1 MSETIAIESNS
12 GSAPS
17 KGVLRVNVAERP
29 FKLRDSSSTRTIV
42 CVIFNSYSLFANFSL
57 EIILGS
63 NTALRRLLSFNR
75 MRFLNR
81 NRLYFFM
88 TESSLLTELIS
99 LSAQK
104 FPQAM
109 ALTSGN
115 QNMSYKDLYVNVK
128 QFASGLLNLGLERSE
143 RVAIYLEKRFETVI
157 ASFGAP
163 AAGAVFVPV
172 NPLLKPEQVAFIL
185 RDCNVRVLVT
195 SPERLALM
203 KDALAEC
210 HDLRHVVVTDSVADA
225 DLTGQSGTNN
235 EDPRVTG
242 PVQLTFWRDLLG
254 SPPRPGHRLIDTDM
268 AAILYTSGSTGKPKG
283 VVLSHRN
290 MVAGAKSV
298 ASYLENNAQDTLLA
312 ALPLSFDAGF
322 SQLTTAFHAGA
333 RVVLLNYL
341 MPRDV
346 LKAMAR
352 EGVTGLT
359 AVPPL
364 YIQLATLDWP
374 TSINDKLRYFANT
387 GGRMPRET
395 LNVLRQQVPQ
405 AKPFLMYGLTEAF
418 RSTYLPPE
426 EVDRRPDSIGKAI
439 PNAEILVL
447 REDGSPCSPEEPG
460 ELVHRGALVGL
471 GYWNDADKTAERYKL
486 LASDAPGRQAGLQLP
501 EYAVFSGDTVRRDAQ
516 GFLYFI
522 GRRDEMMKTSGYRV
536 SPTEVEEILY
546 STQLVGECVAFG
558 VEHPS
563 LGHAIHVI
571 ATQASNTG
579 ARGLNDLMLEC
590 RTRMPAYMVPAS
602 IEFVDGSLP
611 RNPNGKIDRK
621 FLSAEWARRHAA

>member
-1 MSETIAIESNS
+1 
-12 GSAPS
+12 
-17 KGVLRVNVAERP
+17 
-29 FKLRDSSSTRTIV
+29 
-42 CVIFNSYSLFANFSL
+42 
-57 EIILGS
+57 
-63 NTALRRLLSFNR
+63 
-75 MRFLNR
+75 
-81 NRLYFFM
+81 M
-88 TESSLLTELIS
+88 TESTLLPELIAVTVRRS
-99 LSAQK
+99 
-104 FPQAM
+104 PQAV
-109 ALTSGN
+109 ALTSGAASL
-115 QNMSYKDLYVNVK
+115 SYGELGAGVG
-128 QFASGLLNLGLERSE
+128 QFASGLLGLGLGRGE

-157 ASFGAP
+157 ASFGAT

-203 KDALAEC
+203 RGVLPGC
-210 HDLRHVVVTDSVADA
+210 HDLRHVVVTDSVANA
-225 DLTGQSGTNN
+225 SEAGEAAGNGATGRVT
-235 EDPRVTG
+235 VTG
-242 PVQLTFWRDLLG
+242 PLVLIAWSDLLG
-254 SPPRPGHRLIDTDM
+254 SPARPGHRVIDTDM

-346 LKAMAR
+346 LKAMER
-352 EGVTGLT
+352 EKVTGLT

-364 YIQLATLDWP
+364 YIQLAQLDWP
-374 TSINDKLRYFANT
+374 AAINEHLRYFANT

-395 LNVLRQQVPQ
+395 LNLLRQRAPR

-418 RSTYLPPE
+418 RSTYLPPD

-460 ELVHRGALVGL
+460 ELVHRGALVGM

-486 LASDAPGRQAGLQLP
+486 LASDAPGRAAGLQLP
-501 EYAVFSGDTVRRDAQ
+501 EYAVFSGDTVRKDAE

-546 STQLVGECVAFG
+546 ATQLVGECVAFG
-558 VEHPS
+558 VPHPT

-571 ATQASNTG
+571 ATYAIGTG
-579 ARGLNDLMLEC
+579 AGGLNDLINEC
-590 RTRMPAYMVPAS
+590 RSRMPAYMVPAG
-602 IEFVDGSLP
+602 IEIVAGPLP

-621 FLSAEWARRHAA
+621 LLAAEWLERHGADPQCMDVKSSP

>member
-1 MSETIAIESNS
+1 
-12 GSAPS
+12 
-17 KGVLRVNVAERP
+17 
-29 FKLRDSSSTRTIV
+29 
-42 CVIFNSYSLFANFSL
+42 
-57 EIILGS
+57 
-63 NTALRRLLSFNR
+63 
-75 MRFLNR
+75 
-81 NRLYFFM
+81 M
-88 TESSLLTELIS
+88 TESTLLTEL
-99 LSAQK
+99 LTLTAERT
-104 FPQAM
+104 PQAL
-109 ALTSGN
+109 ALTSDASSLAYG
-115 QNMSYKDLYVNVK
+115 DLGAGVS
-128 QFASGLLNLGLERSE
+128 QFASGLLGLGLGRGE
-143 RVAIYLEKRFETVI
+143 RVAIYLEKRFETVM

-172 NPLLKPEQVAFIL
+172 NPLLKPEQVAYIL

-195 SPERLALM
+195 SPERLVLI

-210 HDLRHVVVTDSVADA
+210 PDLRHVVVTDSAANLGQAGVNTNRSVTETPAGPLE
-225 DLTGQSGTNN
+225 LTY
-235 EDPRVTG
+235 
-242 PVQLTFWRDLLG
+242 WRDLLG
-254 SPPRPGHRLIDTDM
+254 SPPRPGHRVIDVDM

-298 ASYLENNAQDTLLA
+298 ASYLENHPQDTLLA

-322 SQLTTAFHAGA
+322 SQLSTAFHTGA

-346 LKAMAR
+346 LKAMER

-364 YIQLATLDWP
+364 YIQLAQLDWP
-374 TSINDKLRYFANT
+374 TAINEKLRYFANT

-395 LNVLRQQVPQ
+395 LTALRQRAPQ

-460 ELVHRGALVGL
+460 ELVHRGALVGM
-471 GYWNDADKTAERYKL
+471 GYWNDAEKTAERYKL
-486 LASDAPGRQAGLQLP
+486 LASDAPGRQPGLQLP
-501 EYAVFSGDTVRRDAQ
+501 EYAVFSGDTVRKDAE

-546 STQLVGECVAFG
+546 ATQLVGECVAFG
-558 VEHPS
+558 VDHPS

-571 ATQASNTG
+571 ATQAGSTG
-579 ARGLNDLMLEC
+579 AAGLNALMSEC
-590 RTRMPAYMVPAS
+590 RTRMPAYMVPAG
-602 IEFVDGSLP
+602 IELVAGPLP

-621 FLSAEWARRHAA
+621 LLSTEWKERNAS